1 MADHQLEAAGFNAA
15 FLNNEIMVL
24 KDGNIKITPR

>member
-1 MADHQLEAAGFNAA
+1 MAYHKLKAAGFNAA
-15 FLNNEIMVL
+15 FLNNEIMVF